1 MLLSRIRWN
10 AISKLALMVA
20 MMISLVACEIPRPWC
35 PSPVQ
40 ASNEVKAW
48 YKAKEPLPSCMREYL
63 KAVGDEQEIIR
74 VNCPES

>member
-1 MLLSRIRWN
+1 MQLSHIKGNWKSRTVLLV
-10 AISKLALMVA
+10 L
-20 MMISLVACEIPRPWC
+20 MMISLVACEIPHPWC

-63 KAVGDEQEIIR
+63 KAVGDEQEAIR
-74 VNCPES
+74 VNCGGA